1 MNALAIGID
10 LVTVARVERLLM
22 RHDDRALTRLLTP
35 AEREYC
41 VGMAYPARHVAARV
55 AAKEAVFKALQG
67 SEDARGIGWTEIEVT
82 RDEHGRPGVRLTGRA
97 QNRFTELGGSRILL
111 SLTHTDDTAA
121 AMAVVVR

>member
-1 MNALAIGID
+1 VNALAIGID

>member
-10 LVTVARVERLLM
+10 LVTVARVERLM
-22 RHDDRALTRLLTP
+22 ERHEDRALERLLTD
-35 AEREYC
+35 AEQAYC
-41 VGMAYPARHVAARV
+41 QGMAYPARHVAARI

-82 RDEHGRPGVRLTGRA
+82 RDDHGRPGVRLSGRA
-97 QNRFTELGGSRILL
+97 EARFRELGASRVLL

>member
-97 QNRFTELGGSRILL
+97 HTRFAELGGSRILL

>member
-1 MNALAIGID
+1 VNALAIGID

-82 RDEHGRPGVRLTGRA
+82 RDEHGRPGVHLTGRA
-97 QNRFTELGGSRILL
+97 QTRFAELGGSRILL